1 MVALYYKTMVFNSP
15 ISWLI
20 SDNIIVVVILVVII
34 LVKQAIFE
42 TSVVFQ

>member
-1 MVALYYKTMVFNSP
+1 MAALYYKTMVFSSP

-20 SDNIIVVVILVVII
+20 SDNIFVVILVVII